1 VATNDSTAV
10 IPVRVATV
18 TAVVGEGTPARF
30 LARAVP
36 NPFEGS
42 MRIRF
47 GLPAE
52 STVRVEVFDS
62 QGRIVRTLRSGTL
75 PAGEHELL
83 WDGADDRGVV
93 TARGIYFVKVETPQ
107 AARTIRAVKLR

>member
-1 VATNDSTAV
+1 LATGDSLV
-10 IPVRVATV
+10 VPVRRHGLAVA
-18 TAVVGEGTPARF
+18 GGFPRF

-36 NPFEGS
+36 NPFESS

-47 GLPAE
+47 SLPAE
-52 STVRVEVFDS
+52 SAVRAQVYDS
-62 QGRIVRTLRSGTL
+62 QGRRVRALESGSL

-83 WDGADDRGVV
+83 WDGADERGVV

-107 AARTIRAVKLR
+107 AAQTIRAVKLR